1 MVLIAVFEKQFV
13 TNIDRLTTQI
23 AFPSNNKNEQINELT
38 HTRDVERS

>member
-1 MVLIAVFEKQFV
+1 MFEKQFV

-23 AFPSNNKNEQINELT
+23 AIPSKNKNEQISELT